1 MRDCINQWFVLVRLF
16 APSVKKRPDRLYKP
30 TAVDIL
36 VFLKI
41 VKMNYFELKELFW
54 IIYLEYWMAV
64 FNVNLFGD
72 LGSFLQT
79 FPATSKR

>member
-1 MRDCINQWFVLVRLF
+1 MICFGKTF

-30 TAVDIL
+30 TALDIL

-41 VKMNYFELKELFW
+41 VKMVSSEARLKELFW

-72 LGSFLQT
+72 LGSFLQK
-79 FPATSKR
+79 FPATSER